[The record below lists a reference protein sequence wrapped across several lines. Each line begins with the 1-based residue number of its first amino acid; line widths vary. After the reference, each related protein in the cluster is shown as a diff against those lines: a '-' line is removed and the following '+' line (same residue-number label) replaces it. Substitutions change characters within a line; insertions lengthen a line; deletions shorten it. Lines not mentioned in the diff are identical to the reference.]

1 MVSPCEFF
9 GFFFGCHQRKLALHD
24 CRYPQK
30 TNPMTRQRKFCNSDT
45 FFPRA
50 TSICFWTTPKFSLGN
65 FTKCFHFPNFQKTSV
80 ATDRSIYIALTSS
93 VLDVTKS
100 YVTNKYRRRHF
111 YPRNRRCLRHPAV
124 GWRHAV
130 LSWYPTWPTCP
141 VLVWPLLLRHIP
153 SSPLAFSLY
162 CFCLPRLTTRLSQYM
177 GSFGQRK
184 HKKLAKQI
192 DLEFCGPFEGISPLP
207 RNTEANSRL
216 HSVLLSAK
224 QANPT

>member
-1 MVSPCEFF
+1 MIKFANWDDETWGTKCRQWKLKNKTKIGVSPAKKLECCQWKFWEKFSILGKVKILGTEKLKVSQRKLMVSPCEFF

-100 YVTNKYRRRHF
+100 YVTNQYRRRHF
-111 YPRNRRCLRHPAV
+111 Y
-124 GWRHAV
+124 
-130 LSWYPTWPTCP
+130 
-141 VLVWPLLLRHIP
+141 
-153 SSPLAFSLY
+153 
-162 CFCLPRLTTRLSQYM
+162 
-177 GSFGQRK
+177 
-184 HKKLAKQI
+184 
-192 DLEFCGPFEGISPLP
+192 
-207 RNTEANSRL
+207 
-216 HSVLLSAK
+216 
-224 QANPT
+224 